1 MSLILRNISYTGI
14 VNQYQRRPKEQ
25 ATHTQTQDLLS
36 LGCRVDVPS
45 FGLTNIETEVP
56 LSTTDDKTC
65 QSSANATE
73 HLKGKQLCRHSNT
86 FYSLSLS
93 EYFNNK
99 I

>member
-1 MSLILRNISYTGI
+1 MSQLLQNISYTGI

-25 ATHTQTQDLLS
+25 AINTQTQDLLS
-36 LGCRVDVPS
+36 SGYRGDVPS
-45 FGLTNIETEVP
+45 FGLTNIVTEIP

-73 HLKGKQLCRHSNT
+73 HLKGKQLCRHSNI

-93 EYFNNK
+93 LSLSL
-99 I
+99 